1 MTDDPTRFPAPRA
14 AAEDGADTGTPTPHL
29 LLDIVRRLRAR
40 ERGYLA
46 DLLHDGPIQ
55 NLAAVPLELA
65 EARRA
70 MGTSPGDELGVV
82 AQQVDAAGR
91 SLRGL
96 QEELWP
102 FPRPASGLTA
112 TLNRRTAW
120 LLATPLG
127 VDVGE
132 GAAGLGGAEI
142 QIVADIAELILAGL
156 VSTEARALVAV
167 RADEHLIFLQVDMT
181 LTPVGDP
188 ASSGPAAARASL
200 RRLAVAIQAGIDVE
214 LHGRRLRVRMEIPR
228 RQHRSGLGAVAAPAS
243 HRLDAPARVFPAHLG
258 VDLPPR

>member
-1 MTDDPTRFPAPRA
+1 MTDDLTRFPAPRA
-14 AAEDGADTGTPTPHL
+14 TAQGGADAETPASHL

-55 NLAAVPLELA
+55 ELAAVPLELD

-102 FPRPASGLTA
+102 FPRPASGLA
-112 TLNRRTAW
+112 GALNRQTAW
-120 LLATPLG
+120 LLAVPLA
-127 VDVGE
+127 VDVGA
-132 GAAGLGGAEI
+132 GAADLSAAEI
-142 QIVADIAELILAGL
+142 QVVADVAELILVGV
-156 VSTEARALVAV
+156 VSAEARALAAV
-167 RADEHLIFLQVDMT
+167 QADEHLIFLQVNMT
-181 LTPVGDP
+181 LASDDQ
-188 ASSGPAAARASL
+188 ASSGSAAARAAMHSL
-200 RRLAVAIQAGIDVE
+200 AAAIQAGVDVE
-214 LHGRRLRVRMEIPR
+214 FHGRRLRIRMEIPR
-228 RQHRSGLGAVAAPAS
+228 GPHRSGRRAVTAPTS
-243 HRLDAPARVFPAHLG
+243 HRLDGPASALS
-258 VDLPPR
+258 PPSWV

>member
-55 NLAAVPLELA
+55 ELAAVPLELA
-65 EARRA
+65 EAQRV

-96 QEELWP
+96 QEENDLS
-102 FPRPASGLTA
+102 R
-112 TLNRRTAW
+112 
-120 LLATPLG
+120 
-127 VDVGE
+127 
-132 GAAGLGGAEI
+132 
-142 QIVADIAELILAGL
+142 
-156 VSTEARALVAV
+156 
-167 RADEHLIFLQVDMT
+167 
-181 LTPVGDP
+181 
-188 ASSGPAAARASL
+188 
-200 RRLAVAIQAGIDVE
+200 E
-214 LHGRRLRVRMEIPR
+214 LH
-228 RQHRSGLGAVAAPAS
+228 VA
-243 HRLDAPARVFPAHLG
+243 G
-258 VDLPPR
+258 

>member
-1 MTDDPTRFPAPRA
+1 MTDDPNRFPAPRT
-14 AAEDGADTGTPTPHL
+14 AAEEDADTGTPVSYL

-55 NLAAVPLELA
+55 DLAAVPLELA
-65 EARRA
+65 EARRV

-102 FPRPASGLTA
+102 FPRPAYDLA
-112 TLNRRTAW
+112 VALNRRTAW
-120 LLATPLG
+120 LLATPLV

-132 GAAGLGGAEI
+132 GAAGLGAAEI
-142 QIVADIAELILAGL
+142 QVVADVAELILVGL
-156 VSTEARALVAV
+156 ASEEARPLAAV
-167 RADEHLIFLQVDMT
+167 QADEHRIVLQMNMT
-181 LTPVGDP
+181 LEPAGDP

-200 RRLAVAIQAGIDVE
+200 RSLAAAIQAGIDVE
-214 LHGRRLRVRMEIPR
+214 LHGRRLRIRMEIPR
-228 RQHRSGLGAVAAPAS
+228 RPYRTRLDAAAAATS
-243 HRLDAPARVFPAHLG
+243 HRLNGPPSALSPRTRV
-258 VDLPPR
+258 

>member
-1 MTDDPTRFPAPRA
+1 MNDDPTRFPAPRG
-14 AAEDGADTGTPTPHL
+14 AAEDGADTGTPASQL

-55 NLAAVPLELA
+55 ELAAVPLELG

-70 MGTSPGDELGVV
+70 MGVSPDDGLGVV

-102 FPRPASGLTA
+102 FPRPASGLA
-112 TLNRRTAW
+112 VALNRRTAW
-120 LLATPLG
+120 LLATPLT
-127 VDVGE
+127 VDVGA
-132 GAAGLGGAEI
+132 GAVGLGEAEI
-142 QIVADIAELILAGL
+142 QVVADIAELILVGL
-156 VSTEARALVAV
+156 ASAETQALAAV
-167 RADEHLIFLQVDMT
+167 RADEHRIFLQVTMN
-181 LTPVGDP
+181 LAPVGDP

-200 RRLAVAIQAGIDVE
+200 RSLAVAIQAGVDVE
-214 LHGRRLRVRMEIPR
+214 LHDRRLRVRMEIPR
-228 RQHRSGLGAVAAPAS
+228 RQPHRSGLGAAAPAA
-243 HRLDAPARVFPAHLG
+243 HRAR
-258 VDLPPR
+258 

>member
-14 AAEDGADTGTPTPHL
+14 AAKDGAETGIPASHL

-55 NLAAVPLELA
+55 ELAAVPLELD

-70 MGTSPGDELGVV
+70 MGTSPGDELGMV

-102 FPRPASGLTA
+102 FPRPASGLA
-112 TLNRRTAW
+112 GALNRQTAW
-120 LLATPLG
+120 LLAVPLA
-127 VDVGE
+127 VDVGA
-132 GAAGLGGAEI
+132 GAASLSPAEI
-142 QIVADIAELILAGL
+142 QVVADVAELILVGV
-156 VSTEARALVAV
+156 VSAEARALAAV
-167 RADEHLIFLQVDMT
+167 QADEHLIFLQMNMT
-181 LTPVGDP
+181 LASDDDL
-188 ASSGPAAARASL
+188 ASSGPAAARAALRSL
-200 RRLAVAIQAGIDVE
+200 AAAIQAGVDVE
-214 LHGRRLRVRMEIPR
+214 FHGRRLRIRMEIAR
-228 RQHRSGLGAVAAPAS
+228 RPHRSGLAISAIPKS
-243 HRLDAPARVFPAHLG
+243 HRLDGPASALS
-258 VDLPPR
+258 PRTWV

>member
-1 MTDDPTRFPAPRA
+1 MTDDLTRFPAPRA
-14 AAEDGADTGTPTPHL
+14 AAQDGADAETPASHL

-55 NLAAVPLELA
+55 ELAAVPLELD

-102 FPRPASGLTA
+102 FPRPASGLA
-112 TLNRRTAW
+112 GALNRQTAW
-120 LLATPLG
+120 LLAVPLA
-127 VDVGE
+127 VDVGA
-132 GAAGLGGAEI
+132 GAADLSAAEI
-142 QIVADIAELILAGL
+142 QVVADVAELILVGV
-156 VSTEARALVAV
+156 VSAEARALAAV
-167 RADEHLIFLQVDMT
+167 QADEHLIFLQLNMT
-181 LTPVGDP
+181 LVYDDDA
-188 ASSGPAAARASL
+188 ASSGPAAARAALHSL
-200 RRLAVAIQAGIDVE
+200 AAAIQAGVDVE
-214 LHGRRLRVRMEIPR
+214 FHGRRLRIRMEIPR
-228 RQHRSGLGAVAAPAS
+228 GPHRSGRRAVTAPTS
-243 HRLDAPARVFPAHLG
+243 HRLDGPASALS
-258 VDLPPR
+258 PPSWV

>member
-14 AAEDGADTGTPTPHL
+14 AAEDGTDTGTPAPHL

-55 NLAAVPLELA
+55 ELAAVPLELA
-65 EARRA
+65 EAQRV

-102 FPRPASGLTA
+102 FPQPTSGLA
-112 TLNRRTAW
+112 VALNRRTAW
-120 LLATPLG
+120 LLATPLA
-127 VDVGE
+127 VDVGA
-132 GAAGLGGAEI
+132 GAACLGEAEI
-142 QIVADIAELILAGL
+142 QVVADVAELILAGL
-156 VSTEARALVAV
+156 VSAETQAVAAI
-167 RADEHLIFLQVDMT
+167 RADDHLIFLQLNMT
-181 LTPVGDP
+181 LAPVGDP

-200 RRLAVAIQAGIDVE
+200 RSLAAALQAGVDVE

-228 RQHRSGLGAVAAPAS
+228 RPHRSGLGAAAASTSHQPDGRPPALS
-243 HRLDAPARVFPAHLG
+243 QPTWG
-258 VDLPPR
+258 

>member
-14 AAEDGADTGTPTPHL
+14 AAEDGTGTGTPTPHL

-55 NLAAVPLELA
+55 ELAAVPLELD

-102 FPRPASGLTA
+102 FPRPTSGLA
-112 TLNRRTAW
+112 GALNRQTAW
-120 LLATPLG
+120 LLAVPLA
-127 VDVGE
+127 VDVGA
-132 GAAGLGGAEI
+132 GAASLSPAEI
-142 QIVADIAELILAGL
+142 QVVADVAELILVGV
-156 VSTEARALVAV
+156 VSAEARALAAV
-167 RADEHLIFLQVDMT
+167 QADEHLIFLQMNMT
-181 LTPVGDP
+181 LASDDDP
-188 ASSGPAAARASL
+188 ASTGPAAARAALHSL
-200 RRLAVAIQAGIDVE
+200 AAAIQAGVDVE
-214 LHGRRLRVRMEIPR
+214 FHGRRLRIRMEIPR
-228 RQHRSGLGAVAAPAS
+228 RPHRSGLVTSATPTS
-243 HRLDAPARVFPAHLG
+243 HRLDGPASALS
-258 VDLPPR
+258 PPTWV